1 MIEYRNGAD
10 AEGVPAGRKGGFG
23 MDQLRRQ
30 LEEKGI
36 RLTAQRD
43 AVLHAIKDSGGE
55 HLTVEEIYERTKRS
69 YPDIGIATVYRTVQL
84 FSELGVISGEYLGD
98 TVVRYEL
105 CQTGDRHSHHHLRCL
120 KCGRIIEVQDDL
132 TNSLEDMIRERYG
145 FEIADHRV
153 QFTGLCRDCREVR
166 A

>member
-1 MIEYRNGAD
+1 
-10 AEGVPAGRKGGFG
+10 
-23 MDQLRRQ
+23 MDQLRKL

-43 AVLHAIKDSGGE
+43 AVLQTIKVSGGE

-84 FSELGVISGEYLGD
+84 LSDLGVISGEYLGD

-105 CQTGDRHSHHHLRCL
+105 HIAGDKHSHHHLRCL
-120 KCGRIIEVQDDL
+120 QCGRIIEVQDDL
-132 TNSLEDMIRERYG
+132 TNSLEDMILERYG

-153 QFTGLCRDCREVR
+153 QFTGLCRECRTAR